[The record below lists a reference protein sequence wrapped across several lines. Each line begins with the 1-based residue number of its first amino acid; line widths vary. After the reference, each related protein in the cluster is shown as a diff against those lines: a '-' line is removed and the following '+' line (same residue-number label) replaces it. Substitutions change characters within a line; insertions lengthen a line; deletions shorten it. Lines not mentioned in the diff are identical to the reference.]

1 MATGKA
7 TPKGWRSLV
16 GAYPT
21 LTFFLLAFLLTW
33 PGGVLAAL
41 VSRGIVSEAEAALGV
56 LGVLQAAGPGLAA
69 ITVAAGLEGRAG
81 VDDLFRSI
89 FRNGKRLSW
98 YLVVILGQLA
108 ISGTALLL
116 AAGGATGL
124 DMVWGA
130 VPLQVVG
137 IAAAFTV
144 WEEMGFRGIGQRE
157 MQRRFHPLL
166 ATMVVGLVWA
176 LWHLPLM
183 ATVDNPS
190 AAITPVLFL
199 LELLA
204 AAIIYA
210 WLFNRTDRSLLFVTL
225 FHALGN
231 VFGSIVLDNGIDLGR
246 YVAFRLP
253 LLWLAAIMLI
263 VTTRGRLA
271 AVPSGDPAASQTG

>member
-7 TPKGWRSLV
+7 TSGDWQSLV
-16 GAYPT
+16 GAYPS

-33 PGGVLAAL
+33 PGGVLVAL
-41 VSRGIVSEAEAALGV
+41 ASRGVVSEGGAAVGV
-56 LGVLQAAGPGLAA
+56 LGVLQAIGPALAA

-81 VDDLFRSI
+81 VDDLFRSV

-98 YLVVILGQLA
+98 YLLVILGQLA
-108 ISGTALLL
+108 ISGSALLL

-124 DMVWGA
+124 ELVWGA
-130 VPLQVVG
+130 IPLQVVG
-137 IAAAFTV
+137 LAAAFTL

-157 MQRRFHPLL
+157 AQRRVHPLL
-166 ATMVVGLVWA
+166 ATVVVGLVWA
-176 LWHLPLM
+176 LWHIPLM
-183 ATVDNPS
+183 ATVDSPS
-190 AAITPVLFL
+190 GAIPPPLFM

-210 WLFNRTDRSLLFVTL
+210 WIFNRTDRSLLFVTL

-253 LLWLAAIMLI
+253 LIWIAAIVLLLATRGSLAAAWHRS
-263 VTTRGRLA
+263 TPPR
-271 AVPSGDPAASQTG
+271 